1 MLDQVEYYTSED
13 EAEASK
19 MDQPSKE
26 GSETRRV
33 HEEDEDSLIC
43 SNCGALGDVLEEGGD
58 QSEFRWAILRE
69 M

>member
-1 MLDQVEYYTSED
+1 
-13 EAEASK
+13 